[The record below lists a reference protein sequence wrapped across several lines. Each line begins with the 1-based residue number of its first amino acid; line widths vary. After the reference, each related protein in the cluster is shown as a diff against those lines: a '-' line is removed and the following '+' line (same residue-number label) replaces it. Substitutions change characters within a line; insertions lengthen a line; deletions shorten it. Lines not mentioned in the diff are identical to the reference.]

1 MINLTLQQKIVYPI
15 LGAFALVTGIGS
27 WYFVSAQIDETESW
41 YREELRT
48 LTAASGFMIHSS
60 VAEFAQSKDLQFH
73 RIRLSESYGWNGK
86 NEIETRAEA
95 AFKRDPKLEQFVD
108 EVPMKNDV
116 FLAVFASYHLKS
128 ECKTCHERF
137 GVNPSPDGQ
146 EENLSVLF
154 GFSGSMAE
162 IRSRETRTKIIA
174 LMITLTVITGMGWI
188 LHRSMKV
195 ILLEPMRELKFQ
207 TEVVANCD
215 LRKVTTPALE
225 RKLVSGDE
233 MGHVTRSFATM
244 IHMLRTTIR
253 HMHDASNEVADASIQ
268 ISSNIEEI
276 AAGSQ
281 EQMSQAHEVT
291 KAIEEMT
298 RTIMENSKSANE
310 TAETARKAR
319 LTAEAGGITV
329 AATAEGMKR
338 IAQATGKSSEIAQAL
353 ERSSKQIG
361 EVVKLINDIADQT
374 SLLALNAATEAARA
388 GEQGKGFSIVA
399 DEVRK
404 LAERTM
410 KATKEIE
417 VMIRNIQR
425 ETGQAVAS
433 MDEGTL
439 EVKKGMELANQAGQ
453 SLREIE
459 KISQKVT
466 DMITQMAVSSE
477 QQSTTS
483 EQISQNVEVIHSV
496 TKQMANST
504 REVASA
510 SEGLKHLTEQL
521 QETVNQFKLDEDEQ
535 NRDTRHLGIVRK
547 QGL

>member
-60 VAEFAQSKDLQFH
+60 VAEFAQSKGLQFH
-73 RIRLSESYGWNGK
+73 KIRLSESYGWNGK

-128 ECKTCHERF
+128 ECKTCHDRF

-154 GFSGSMAE
+154 GFSGSIAE

-253 HMHDASNEVADASIQ
+253 HMHDASNEVADASTQ
-268 ISSNIEEI
+268 ISSSIEEI

-281 EQMSQAHEVT
+281 EQMNQAHEVT

-466 DMITQMAVSSE
+466 DMIIQMAVSSE

-535 NRDTRHLGIVRK
+535 NRDTRNLGIVRK

>member
-1 MINLTLQQKIVYPI
+1 MKNLTLQQKIVYPI

-48 LTAASGFMIHSS
+48 LVAASGFMVHSA
-60 VAEFAQSKDLQFH
+60 VAEFAQSKGLQFH
-73 RIRLSESYGWNGK
+73 KVRVSENYSWNGK

-95 AFKRDPKLEQFVD
+95 AFKRNPKLELFVD
-108 EVPMKNDV
+108 EVPMKDDV
-116 FLAVFASYHLKS
+116 FLAVFASYHLKP
-128 ECKTCHERF
+128 ECKTCHTRF
-137 GVNPSPDGQ
+137 DVNPSPDGQ
-146 EENLSVLF
+146 EENLAVLF
-154 GFSGSMAE
+154 GFSGPMAE
-162 IRSRETRTKIIA
+162 IHAREARTKIIA
-174 LMITLTVITGMGWI
+174 LLITLAVVAGLGWI

-195 ILLEPMRELKFQ
+195 ILLEPMRELKLQ
-207 TEVVANCD
+207 TEVVTNCD
-215 LRKVTTPALE
+215 LRRVTTPALE
-225 RKLVSGDE
+225 RKLTSGDE
-233 MGHVTRSFATM
+233 MGHVVRSFETM

-253 HMHDASNEVADASIQ
+253 HMHDASNEVADASTQ
-268 ISSNIEEI
+268 ISSSIEEI

-281 EQMSQAHEVT
+281 EQMSHAHEVT
-291 KAIEEMT
+291 KAIEDMT

-310 TAETARKAR
+310 TADTARKAR
-319 LTAEAGGITV
+319 LTAEAGGIIV
-329 AATAEGMKR
+329 SATAEGMKR

-361 EVVKLINDIADQT
+361 EIVKLINDIADQT

-388 GEQGKGFSIVA
+388 GDQGKGFGIVA

-417 VMIRNIQR
+417 VMIKNIQR
-425 ETGQAVAS
+425 ETGQAVTS

-439 EVKKGMELANQAGQ
+439 EVKEGMKLADQAGH
-453 SLREIE
+453 SLREIV

-466 DMITQMAVSSE
+466 DMITQIAVSSG

-483 EQISQNVEVIHSV
+483 EQISQNVEIIHSV

-535 NRDTRHLGIVRK
+535 NRDKRNLGIVRK
-547 QGL
+547 PRL

>member
-1 MINLTLQQKIVYPI
+1 MKNLSLQQKIVYPI

-48 LTAASGFMIHSS
+48 LAIASGYMPHATADEFM
-60 VAEFAQSKDLQFH
+60 QTKGLRFH
-73 RIRLSESYGWNGK
+73 RILLSGNSGANGK
-86 NEIETRAEA
+86 NELETRAAA
-95 AFKRDPKLEQFVD
+95 AFNKDPNLELFAE
-108 EVPMKNDV
+108 EVSMNDTV
-116 FLAVFASYHLKS
+116 FMAVFTPTTIKP
-128 ECKTCHERF
+128 ECVTCHADFDIQGSFDRQERK
-137 GVNPSPDGQ
+137 VIA
-146 EENLSVLF
+146 LF
-154 GFSGSMAE
+154 GSSGSMAE
-162 IRSRETRTKIIA
+162 IHARETRTKIIIFT
-174 LMITLTVITGMGWI
+174 ITLLVIAGLGWI
-188 LHRSMKV
+188 VHRSMKV
-195 ILLEPMRELKFQ
+195 ILLEPMRELKLQ

-215 LRKVTTPALE
+215 LRAVTTPALE
-225 RKLVSGDE
+225 RKLTSDDE

-253 HMHDASNEVADASIQ
+253 HMHDASNEVAEASTQ
-268 ISSNIEEI
+268 ISSSIEEI

-291 KAIEEMT
+291 KAIEDMT
-298 RTIMENSKSANE
+298 RTIMENSRSANE

-319 LTAEAGGITV
+319 LTAEAGGIIV
-329 AATAEGMKR
+329 SATAEGMKR
-338 IAQATGKSSEIAQAL
+338 IAQATSKSSEIAQAL

-361 EVVKLINDIADQT
+361 EIVKLINDIADQT

-388 GEQGKGFSIVA
+388 GEQGRGFSIVA

-404 LAERTM
+404 LSERTM

-417 VMIRNIQR
+417 VMIKNIQR
-425 ETGQAVAS
+425 ETGRAVAS
-433 MDEGTL
+433 MDEGTS
-439 EVKKGMELANQAGQ
+439 EVKEGMKLADQAGQ
-453 SLREIE
+453 SLREIV

-466 DMITQMAVSSE
+466 DMITQIAVSSE
-477 QQSTTS
+477 QQSATS

-496 TKQMANST
+496 SKQMADNT

-535 NRDTRHLGIVRK
+535 NRDTRNVGIVRK
-547 QGL
+547 QRL